1 MYLVDANLLIYAV
14 NESAERHEPAR
25 AWLDTALNGDEQV
38 GLAWIALL
46 AFIRL
51 ATHPAIFPRP
61 LDTAAASGIVRQWL
75 AQPLAIVLHP
85 TARHADVLSGLLA
98 ETGSG
103 GNLVNDAHLAA
114 LAIEHDAALVS
125 FDTDFSRFRGL
136 RWEAPAM
143 RGD

>member
-1 MYLVDANLLIYAV
+1 MARTAV
-14 NESAERHEPAR
+14 
-25 AWLDTALNGDEQV
+25 
-38 GLAWIALL
+38 
-46 AFIRL
+46 
-51 ATHPAIFPRP
+51 
-61 LDTAAASGIVRQWL
+61 
-75 AQPLAIVLHP
+75 AIVLNP

-114 LAIEHDAALVS
+114 LAIEHDAVLVS
-125 FDTDFSRFRGL
+125 FDTDFARFRGL